1 MSVECFCLTK
11 RYGRRVVLDDVSLEI
26 NDGGVTGL
34 IGPNGAGKSTLIKLI
49 TGLIWPT
56 EGFVLVD
63 GFDAHR
69 EHTKAM
75 RRIGAV
81 IEWPAFIP
89 DLSAR
94 ANLDIFS
101 GGHGRAYREKRA
113 EILRFMELE
122 SVLDRKVGSFSTGMR
137 QRLGITLALLPDS
150 EFIILDEPTNGLD
163 PAGIV
168 EIRQIIREYNRQFG
182 VSVMVSSHLLSEVE
196 QICDRIL
203 IMDHGR
209 HLALGTAEE
218 LKAMISTG
226 ERISIETD
234 DLGGRSDSADTTL
247 ARLRALPF
255 VTNADYDGHEL
266 TVNCRQGDHNLIDVL
281 QLLEHEGTNIGH
293 LSSRQPTLND
303 VFLELTGT
311 ALRD

>member
-1 MSVECFCLTK
+1 MSVECFNLTK
-11 RYGRRVVLDDVSLEI
+11 RYGRKVVLNDVSLKI

-81 IEWPAFIP
+81 IEWPSFIP

-101 GGHGRAYREKRA
+101 GGHGRAYQEKRA

-122 SVLDRKVGSFSTGMR
+122 SVLDHKVSSFSTGMR

-163 PAGIV
+163 PTGIV
-168 EIRQIIREYNRQFG
+168 EIRQIIREYNKQFG
-182 VSVMVSSHLLSEVE
+182 VSVMISSHLLSEVE
-196 QICDRIL
+196 QICDHLIL
-203 IMDHGR
+203 IDDGR
-209 HLALGTAEE
+209 LKASGEIGELLDNRPRLCLRTDRPEFVVAFLQRAVAEKTLPQCSIENRSGDLLLDLDESYAGKINRLLVENGFNVTHLAVERQTLENFFLNETTGD
-218 LKAMISTG
+218 ISH
-226 ERISIETD
+226 
-234 DLGGRSDSADTTL
+234 
-247 ARLRALPF
+247 
-255 VTNADYDGHEL
+255 V
-266 TVNCRQGDHNLIDVL
+266 
-281 QLLEHEGTNIGH
+281 
-293 LSSRQPTLND
+293 
-303 VFLELTGT
+303 
-311 ALRD
+311 

>member
-11 RYGRRVVLDDVSLEI
+11 RYGRRAVLDDVSLEI

-196 QICDRIL
+196 QICDHLIL
-203 IMDHGR
+203 IDGGR
-209 HLALGTAEE
+209 LKAWGEIGELLDSRPRLRLRTDRPESAAALLRRAVAGNALPPCGIENGPDGILLELGESCAGAVNRLLVENGFNVTHLAVERQTLENFFLKETA
-218 LKAMISTG
+218 G
-226 ERISIETD
+226 D
-234 DLGGRSDSADTTL
+234 
-247 ARLRALPF
+247 
-255 VTNADYDGHEL
+255 NGH
-266 TVNCRQGDHNLIDVL
+266 
-281 QLLEHEGTNIGH
+281 
-293 LSSRQPTLND
+293 
-303 VFLELTGT
+303 
-311 ALRD
+311 A

>member
-11 RYGRRVVLDDVSLEI
+11 RYGRKTALEDVSLEI

-63 GFDAHR
+63 GYDAHR
-69 EHTKAM
+69 EHVKAM
-75 RRIGAV
+75 RRIGAI
-81 IEWPAFIP
+81 IEWPSFIP
-89 DLSAR
+89 DLTAGM
-94 ANLDIFS
+94 NLDLFS
-101 GGHGRAYREKRA
+101 GGHGKQYRAKRN

-122 SVLDRKVGSFSTGMR
+122 SVLDRKVGAFSTGMK

-168 EIRQIIREYNRQFG
+168 EIRQIIREYNRRFG

-196 QICDRIL
+196 QICDNLIL
-203 IMDHGR
+203 IDDGK
-209 HLALGTAEE
+209 
-218 LKAMISTG
+218 LKA
-226 ERISIETD
+226 
-234 DLGGRSDSADTTL
+234 
-247 ARLRALPF
+247 
-255 VTNADYDGHEL
+255 
-266 TVNCRQGDHNLIDVL
+266 
-281 QLLEHEGTNIGH
+281 
-293 LSSRQPTLND
+293 
-303 VFLELTGT
+303 
-311 ALRD
+311 